1 MGPISFR
8 RRLST
13 VSDNPR
19 MTKQHRLTPLEEALE
34 AWRGVREGVVREAEN
49 FSSKRFHFRPAPE
62 SRTVAALLR
71 HIMEVG
77 MMAAGELSRPDT
89 DFHRAPWPELLAMH
103 AAPLAKARN
112 RSSILRLL
120 RTSIADAERRLR
132 RAGEREMKKKITRF
146 DGLKGTKL
154 SWLHHAIAHEE
165 YHRGQLALYAR
176 LLGKEPAL
184 TRLIRTGK

>member
-1 MGPISFR
+1 MAR
-8 RRLST
+8 
-13 VSDNPR
+13 
-19 MTKQHRLTPLEEALE
+19 QHGLTPLEEALE
-34 AWRGVREGVVREAEN
+34 AWRDARAGTIAEAEN
-49 FSSKRFHFRPAPE
+49 LRSFEFHWKPTKE

-77 MMAAGELSRPDT
+77 MMAAGELSRRDT

-103 AAPLAKARN
+103 AKPLAKARN
-112 RSSILRLL
+112 RRTILQLL
-120 RTSIADAERRLR
+120 RTSLADAERRLR
-132 RAGEREMKKKITRF
+132 RAGEREMKRKITRF

-154 SWLHHAIAHEE
+154 EWLHHAIAHEE

-176 LLGKEPAL
+176 MMGREPAL

>member
-1 MGPISFR
+1 MA
-8 RRLST
+8 
-13 VSDNPR
+13 
-19 MTKQHRLTPLEEALE
+19 KQHRLTPLEEALE
-34 AWRGVREGVVREAEN
+34 AWRDARAGVIAEAEN
-49 FSSKRFHFRPAPE
+49 ITSKGFHFRPTRE

-71 HIMEVG
+71 HIMDVG

-89 DFHRAPWPELLAMH
+89 DFHRAPWPELLAMYD
-103 AAPLAKARN
+103 APLARARN
-112 RSSILRLL
+112 RASILRLL
-120 RTSIADAERRLR
+120 RRSIADAQKKLR

-176 LLGKEPAL
+176 LMGREPAL